1 MIKNDDKK
9 TTLKMRIIVAAIAV
23 FMLGSSFA
31 LYASIV
37 LNYSNNE
44 TAKSANKEKEDHF
57 NELYEA
63 YMKEV
68 EEYTNKLSD
77 KYFDEFVSYK
87 SRVTAFNTADAQK
100 ELVKEDLKKGDG
112 DKITYEYDDD
122 GNVIGLNQEYS
133 AYYIGW
139 LSDETIF
146 DSSFNDANN
155 PSSLNEP
162 LAGSTNLI
170 QGWIEGVEGM
180 RIGGV
185 REITIP
191 STLAY
196 GENESGSIPANS
208 PLKFIIMVVDAGE
221 EPQPSEELE
230 QLYYQLFAQ

>member
-44 TAKSANKEKEDHF
+44 TAKSANKEKEDRF